1 MNWIAELHD
10 LYERNAAE
18 AGRVSA
24 ETELLLPLY
33 HTTVNAHITVKIGR
47 ASCRERV

>member
-24 ETELLLPLY
+24 E
-33 HTTVNAHITVKIGR
+33 IGR
-47 ASCRERV
+47 AQV